1 MEWQKRWV
9 KEGFEKHWQGTN
21 DSFVQA
27 DIEGELGKVEPLV
40 EQAAQAVA
48 GISADALAEVRSLRA
63 PPAPVRD
70 VLEGVLRLMGIKD
83 TSWNSM
89 KTFLAKRGI
98 KDEIR

>member
-1 MEWQKRWV
+1 V
-9 KEGFEKHWQGTN
+9 
-21 DSFVQA
+21 
-27 DIEGELGKVEPLV
+27 DIEAELGKVEPLV
-40 EQAAQAVA
+40 AQAAQAVA